1 MPQTFNYPIDSQ
13 VEGIKDSW
21 FKDEE
26 DMVSPLRWSQKGS
39 ETKVKAQDR
48 VVLSPGCEQRCGHTE
63 AVCLGGEK
71 AS

>member
-1 MPQTFNYPIDSQ
+1 
-13 VEGIKDSW
+13 
-21 FKDEE
+21 
-26 DMVSPLRWSQKGS
+26 MVSPLRWSQKGS

-48 VVLSPGCEQRCGHTE
+48 VVLSPGCEQRCGHIE